1 MAQLSEWLNI
11 MLGEISRKQA
21 ELEQARREEELRREE
36 AAAGKLP
43 PEATVRETTAS
54 EATHRDQAGVRR
66 RA

>member
-1 MAQLSEWLNI
+1 VAQLSEWLNI

-36 AAAGKLP
+36 AAAGVIA
-43 PEATVRETTAS
+43 PEASAGETTVD
-54 EATHRDQAGVRR
+54 EATRHDQAGIRR